1 MKKYLVD
8 VYLPAIGQHYD
19 AYLPAERRVH
29 EVTQLLV
36 EIAEKLSDG
45 AFAGTADTMLLDAFS
60 GEILRSG
67 DESHLDEDV
76 EATYFRDVLARGRE
90 A

>member
-67 DESHLDEDV
+67 ATIYEAGIRNASHLI
-76 EATYFRDVLARGRE
+76 LI
-90 A
+90 